1 MCKMHWIALWTAF
14 ALIVSGCAKQTGT
27 GQSSTTSQGSEA
39 AASASGGSGDAVAK
53 ADGPAAAVAQFLE
66 AIRTGNDEV
75 ASRMLSK
82 LARQKTAALNQSV
95 TPPASDTAKFTVG
108 KVDMIGDDGARV
120 ACTWTDLDP
129 DRQPKTDEAFWVVR
143 HEAEGWRIAGVAA
156 QIFPGEKPVLLN
168 FEDPEDMRRQQQ
180 WVREEMRRRM
190 EKEESGLQAQGNENQ
205 EKPVRR

>member
-1 MCKMHWIALWTAF
+1 MCKMHVLGLGMALVLF
-14 ALIVSGCAKQTGT
+14 VCGCGKPTGPS
-27 GQSSTTSQGSEA
+27 QPSATTQGSDA
-39 AASASGGSGDAVAK
+39 AAVAK
-53 ADGPAAAVAQFLE
+53 SGGTSAKAGGPAAAVAEFLE
-66 AIRTGNDEV
+66 AIRTGNDDA

-82 LARQKTAALNQSV
+82 VARQKTAALNRSV
-95 TPPASDTAKFTVG
+95 TPPASDTAKFSVG

-143 HEAEGWRIAGVAA
+143 REEDGWRIAGVAA

-168 FEDPEDMRRQQQ
+168 FEDPDDMFRQQQ

-190 EKEESGLQAQGNENQ
+190 EKEESGLQAQGKENP
-205 EKPVRR
+205 ENPVRR

>member
-1 MCKMHWIALWTAF
+1 MCKMHGLALWTVLV
-14 ALIVSGCAKQTGT
+14 LIVAGCGKSAGT
-27 GQSSTTSQGSEA
+27 GQSSATPQEPEA
-39 AASASGGSGDAVAK
+39 AASGAVAK
-53 ADGPAAAVAQFLE
+53 ADGPAAAVTEFLE

-75 ASRMLSK
+75 ATRMLSK
-82 LARQKTAALNQSV
+82 VARQKAAALNRSV

-129 DRQPKTDEAFWVVR
+129 DRQPKTDEAFWIVR
-143 HEAEGWRIAGVAA
+143 HEPEGWRIAGVAA

-168 FEDPEDMRRQQQ
+168 FENPEEMVRQQQ

-190 EKEESGLQAQGNENQ
+190 EKEETGLQAQTTENP
-205 EKPVRR
+205 EKPTRR